1 VGDHG
6 ARQLTSLFSKR
17 LIRWDRQAGAFRL
30 NMSENDRTVLRELAP
45 QFLSLMDDPEQP
57 VVKRLFPP
65 AYSDPAHAE
74 HQEEYRRLMLEDL
87 VERHRAELELLAE
100 TSTAETLSEEQLLT
114 WTRALNSIRL
124 VLGTYLDVSED
135 DEARSPETPDEAV
148 YQWLTYV
155 LGEAIE
161 ALDGQT

>member
-1 VGDHG
+1 
-6 ARQLTSLFSKR
+6 LFSKR
-17 LIRWDRQAGAFRL
+17 LIRWDRHAGAYRL

-45 QFLSLMDDPEQP
+45 QFVALLDDPEHP
-57 VVKRLFPP
+57 VVQRLFPP

-87 VERHRAELELLAE
+87 VERHRAEFELLAE
-100 TSTAETLSEEQLLT
+100 TSTAETLSEEELLA
-114 WTRALNSIRL
+114 WSRALNSIRL
-124 VLGTYLDVSED
+124 ILGTYLNVSED
-135 DEARSPETPDEAV
+135 DEGRTPESTDEAL
-148 YQWLTYV
+148 YHWLTYV

>member
-1 VGDHG
+1 MSAPSSHSV
-6 ARQLTSLFSKR
+6 FSKR
-17 LIRWDRQAGAFRL
+17 LIRWDRHAGAYRL
-30 NMSENDRTVLRELAP
+30 SMSENDRAVLRELAP
-45 QFLSLMDDPEQP
+45 QFVSLLEDPEQP

-87 VERHRAELELLAE
+87 VERHRAEFELLAE
-100 TSTAETLSEEQLLT
+100 TSNAETLTEEQLLA
-114 WTRALNSIRL
+114 WSRAVNSIRL
-124 VLGTYLDVSED
+124 ILGTYIDVSEE
-135 DEARSPETPDEAV
+135 DEGRTPETTEEAL
-148 YQWLTYV
+148 YHWLTYV

>member
-1 VGDHG
+1 
-6 ARQLTSLFSKR
+6 
-17 LIRWDRQAGAFRL
+17 LIRWDRHAGAYRL

-45 QFLSLMDDPEQP
+45 QFVSLLDDPEHP
-57 VVKRLFPP
+57 VVQRLFPP
-65 AYSDPAHAE
+65 AYSSPEHAE

-87 VERHRAELELLAE
+87 VERHRAEFGLLAE
-100 TSTAETLSEEQLLT
+100 TSGAETLSEEQLLA

-124 VLGTYLDVSED
+124 ILGTFLDVSEE
-135 DEARSPETPDEAV
+135 DESRTPQTTEEAL
-148 YQWLTYV
+148 YHWLTYV